1 MALSN
6 IQTQPHSKS
15 RKNLPTWLR
24 FEEDWESS
32 MFQLCFGNNP
42 NGSDGLVLTASSPR
56 KVRPN
61 FQEFKTWSS
70 KQAVAKHALI
80 REQFVEELASCK
92 SSTKSNV
99 TVTSNNNI
107 DQPLTATGQSKL
119 PHCTLPA
126 APHRCVLW
134 IPSLD
139 PSHPPKLLPQHVD
152 LRLQELRRTGKKHV

>member
-1 MALSN
+1 
-6 IQTQPHSKS
+6 
-15 RKNLPTWLR
+15 
-24 FEEDWESS
+24 

-99 TVTSNNNI
+99 T
-107 DQPLTATGQSKL
+107 
-119 PHCTLPA
+119 
-126 APHRCVLW
+126 
-134 IPSLD
+134 
-139 PSHPPKLLPQHVD
+139 
-152 LRLQELRRTGKKHV
+152 